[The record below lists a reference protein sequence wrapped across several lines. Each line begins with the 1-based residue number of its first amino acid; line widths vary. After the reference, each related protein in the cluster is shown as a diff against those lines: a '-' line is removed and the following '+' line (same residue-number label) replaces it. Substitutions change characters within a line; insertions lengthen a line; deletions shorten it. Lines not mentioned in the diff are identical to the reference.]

1 MKTYHL
7 PIVAGGKNLLP
18 TYAAFMSRMT
28 EHCLQQ
34 NPGGHGDEAFAALLL
49 LFISV
54 LAEDMNNEG
63 VSRVTEEFAQF
74 PWPDAAGVRR
84 KFNKLLDDMGFV
96 DDTHMFN

>member
-1 MKTYHL
+1 MKTYNL
-7 PIVAGGKNLLP
+7 PILAGGRSLLP
-18 TYAAFMSRMT
+18 VFARFMANMT
-28 EHCLQQ
+28 EKCMTQ
-34 NPGGHGDEAFAALLL
+34 NPGSNGDEAFAALLL

-54 LAEDMNNEG
+54 LEEDMNNEG

-74 PWPDAAGVRR
+74 PWPDAAGMRR